1 MTDMREKIAEICCQY
16 MSGLAT
22 ADIDQKCADAI
33 LEALPDMIA
42 PLVWEQIAETESGE
56 IVASGQ
62 YGIDSGAT
70 TGLFYVI
77 FNGHELL
84 DDPSGSV
91 IWYETLKDAQAAANT
106 HHRAAIMAALTG
118 VTP

>member
-1 MTDMREKIAEICCQY
+1 MTMRDKIVEILCDELYEKRQCVEGQGEA
-16 MSGLAT
+16 
-22 ADIDQKCADAI
+22 ADAI
-33 LEALPDMIA
+33 LAALPNMIA

-56 IVASGQ
+56 IVAAGQ

-91 IWYETLKDAQAAANT
+91 IWYETLKDAQSAAND
-106 HHRAAIMAALTG
+106 HHRAAIMAAFTG
-118 VTP
+118 AKP

>member
-1 MTDMREKIAEICCQY
+1 MSMRDQIAHIIIN
-16 MSGLAT
+16 
-22 ADIDQKCADAI
+22 DHDQHISAASTADAI
-33 LEALPDMIA
+33 LAALPDMIA